1 MKHSRYSG
9 SSQSGSR
16 LEVTGSSSSRLGSDS
31 SQLLLAQQ
39 QRLDS
44 MTAAAAAGQ
53 QDVMTAGGGAGINQ
67 LLLQALTRQSQA
79 QARTSS
85 HHTTGETSLVSQ
97 NSSDLMI

>member
-1 MKHSRYSG
+1 
-9 SSQSGSR
+9 
-16 LEVTGSSSSRLGSDS
+16 
-31 SQLLLAQQ
+31 
-39 QRLDS
+39 

-53 QDVMTAGGGAGINQ
+53 QDVVTAGGGAGINQ

-85 HHTTGETSLVSQ
+85 HHNTGKSSLVSQ

>member
-16 LEVTGSSSSRLGSDS
+16 SEVTGSSRLGSDS

-44 MTAAAAAGQ
+44 MTAAAAAAGQ

-67 LLLQALTRQSQA
+67 LILQALTRQSQA

-85 HHTTGETSLVSQ
+85 HHSTGESSTS
-97 NSSDLMI
+97 